1 MLLFLLSS
9 LMVDSIIYQ
18 PGLQHAQI
26 GLIVLDLDKD
36 SVVYAYNHDKL
47 LVPASNV
54 KILTSAA
61 ALVFLGPDFRYRT
74 RIAFGGRLRNRRLQG
89 NIMVFGRGDP
99 NFSLSDVDSFVN
111 AIKNKG
117 ISEIEGDIVLVDDY
131 FTEERLPIGWSWHYL
146 DARYAAEI
154 SALSVNRNTVNVAIE
169 GTTLGEK
176 ARVVLEPET
185 GYVTLVNNMVTKI
198 GDDSIIIYRRPDANV
213 IYVDGGIGYGR
224 ARNIE
229 VAVKD
234 PTMYFGE
241 YLKER
246 LRASDVRVNGK
257 CIRSSGI
264 TQIAD
269 TAYTIIDSV
278 ISIPMFDI
286 IKELNTESVN
296 LFAEAVLKTLGA
308 YFRRQGSFRAGV
320 SILKEFM
327 RRCGVDTNFV
337 VLHDGSGLSRYNLM
351 SPYALAL
358 ILRRMYHSKYFTDF
372 YNLLPGPGEGTI
384 ENRFKDMVGSLRAK
398 TGTLDAISCLSGY
411 LHIGGRYYC
420 FSLMFNNFA
429 CSRKQIESIQ
439 EDLLKALK
447 VYLEKEA

>member
-1 MLLFLLSS
+1 
-9 LMVDSIIYQ
+9 MVDSILHQ

-61 ALVFLGPDFRYRT
+61 ALVFLGPDFRYKT
-74 RIAFGGRLRNRRLQG
+74 RIALAGRVRNRRLQG
-89 NIMVFGRGDP
+89 NIIVFGHGDP
-99 NFSLSDVDSFVN
+99 NFSLSDIDSFVN
-111 AIKNKG
+111 AIKNRG
-117 ISEIEGDIVLVDDY
+117 ISDIDGDIVLVDDY
-131 FTEERLPIGWSWHYL
+131 FTGERLPVGWSWHYL

-154 SALSVNRNTVNVAIE
+154 SALSLNRNTVNVFME
-169 GTTLGEK
+169 GTALGEK

-185 GYVTLVNNMVTKI
+185 GYITLINNMVTKI
-198 GDDSIIIYRRPDANV
+198 GDDSVIIYRPPDANV
-213 IYVDGGIGYGR
+213 IYVDGGIGHGR

-241 YLKER
+241 FLKEK
-246 LRASDVRVNGK
+246 LRASDVRVTGK
-257 CIRSSGI
+257 CTRSSGI

-269 TAYTIIDSV
+269 TTYTIIDSV
-278 ISIPMFDI
+278 VSVPLFEI

-308 YFRRQGSFRAGV
+308 YFRGQGSFRAGV
-320 SILKEFM
+320 SILKEFV
-327 RRCGVDTNFV
+327 RRCGADTNFV

-351 SPYALAL
+351 SPYTLAL
-358 ILRRMYHSKYFTDF
+358 ILRRMYHSRYFADF
-372 YNLLPGPGEGTI
+372 YSLLPGPGEGTM
-384 ENRFKDMVGSLRAK
+384 EHRFKEMVGSLRAK
-398 TGTLDAISCLSGY
+398 TGTLDAISCVSGY
-411 LHIGGRYYC
+411 LHIGDRYYC
-420 FSLMFNNFA
+420 FSMMFNNFA
-429 CSRKQIESIQ
+429 CPRKQIESIQ
-439 EDLLKALK
+439 EDLLKVLK
-447 VYLEKEA
+447 AYLEKEA